1 MAKRSLKEI
10 LSSAK
15 TIAVVGCSTDPTKAA
30 HDVPRYMKSQGYRII
45 PVHPK
50 APEILGERA
59 YPNLEAIPERVDIV
73 NIFRPSEEAPAIVQQ
88 AAKIGAK
95 VVWMQTGI
103 ESEEAYSIGRKAGLE
118 VVMDTCIG
126 TEHRRLF
133 GAR

>member
-1 MAKRSLKEI
+1 MGKRSLREI
-10 LSSAK
+10 LSASK
-15 TIAVVGCSTDPTKAA
+15 TIAVVGCSTDPAKAA
-30 HDVPRYMKSQGYRII
+30 HDIPRYMKEQGYRII

-59 YPNLEAIPERVDIV
+59 YPSLEAVPEKVDIV
-73 NIFRPSEEAPAIVQQ
+73 NVFRPSEEAPAIVAQ

-103 ESEEAYSIGRKAGLE
+103 ESEEAHAIGRKAGLE

-126 TEHRRLF
+126 TEHRRIF
-133 GAR
+133 GR

>member
-1 MAKRSLKEI
+1 MGRRSLKEI

-15 TIAVVGCSTDPTKAA
+15 TIAVVGCSTDPAKAA
-30 HDVPRYMKSQGYRII
+30 HDIPKYMKEAGYRII

-59 YPNLEAIPERVDIV
+59 YPGLEAIPEKVDIV
-73 NIFRPSEEAPAIVQQ
+73 NVFRPSEETPDIVRQ
-88 AAKIGAK
+88 AVKIGAK

-103 ESEEAYSIGRKAGLE
+103 ESEEAYAIGWKAGLE

-126 TEHRRLF
+126 AEHRRIF
-133 GAR
+133 GGR